1 MDIQE
6 IKKIIA
12 LFEKS
17 EISELELETDGH
29 RIRLKKEWTAPQ
41 VISSP
46 VLANPA
52 MVTPVVE
59 PVIAKKDENAFV
71 KAPLVGTFYL
81 SANPQAKPYVTLGQ
95 TIKAGDVVCLIE
107 AMKVMNEIK
116 AHKDGVVLDIL
127 AENGKMVE
135 FSQKLLE
142 IGDPQ

>member
-17 EISELELETDGH
+17 EISELELESNGH
-29 RIRLKKEWTAPQ
+29 RIRLKKELGVPQ
-41 VISSP
+41 VQA
-46 VLANPA
+46 LAPTEA
-52 MVTPVVE
+52 QVATPVSSAPLKNDQVYL
-59 PVIAKKDENAFV
+59 

-81 SANPQAKPYVTLGQ
+81 SPNPSAKPYIVLGQ
-95 TIKAGDVVCLIE
+95 SVKAGDVVCLVE

-116 AHKDGVVLDIL
+116 AHKDGVIKEIL

-135 FSQKLLE
+135 FNQKLIE
-142 IGDPQ
+142 IGD